1 VNKKKLLKR
10 ILDGNRDVRFSEFIS
25 LIEAFGFRISRVTGS
40 HHIFV
45 RDGVRELLNLQNVG
59 GRVKPYQIQQW
70 LKLVERYNLTLEN
83 DE

>member
-1 VNKKKLLKR
+1 MNKKKLLKR